1 MKRIATLA
9 ALLTIALCAPATTAQ
24 CQSWCQGPC
33 YAPYGCGKTCTCI
46 QPNGPG
52 TQGFCNG

>member
-1 MKRIATLA
+1 MRRLITASIA
-9 ALLTIALCAPATTAQ
+9 ALFLIGAPVSTAK
-24 CQSWCQGPC
+24 CQGWCVGTC
-33 YAPYGCGKTCTCI
+33 YGYGCGATCTCI